1 MNTDL
6 KQIILLAIAITV
18 PLILLL
24 TKRHRLLL
32 VWVCFTFSVQI
43 FDTSMVTNLPAGRIV
58 GLLFMPR
65 AIFQLREW
73 IKLPP
78 ARAWMINFG
87 WLVVLGIAFGFLWP
101 WPDTTFTRPYTL
113 TAPGKTIVFL
123 VRLLTDLSL
132 TIFIAEQVLRGGA
145 LRLIGRALMAGAT
158 LSAVIGI
165 FHFVTQI
172 DLYYIITGTGEQ
184 ILHLGRARG
193 LVGEPRALGL
203 NCAYGVMI
211 LLIGRRQISRL
222 WPLLLL
228 VNIVTLLLTYSA
240 SSIALFFAGTVVAL
254 VFFSNSERLTMAG
267 VVAAAL
273 TIAFLTSVLLPQQFD
288 LAVQTLSLRFDP
300 DYKLAGIPPGTFG
313 QEIAYRLDVFDACA
327 LLFLLDQP
335 LYALLG
341 TGPGLIPLPASEYVP
356 PGIYSLIWTPETGIN
371 SPPYHGPL
379 LEIGNGGVLS
389 LTLWL
394 IQVIW
399 CWNALRRLSNL
410 FPNSKDDSG
419 DDWRFGAAIFLTG
432 AVFYIVQVSYTPL
445 WCIFLATG
453 WVACKHVQRLA
464 SSTQGLH
471 AAPTAINRYSPATQG
486 ADL

>member
-1 MNTDL
+1 MSTDL
-6 KQIILLAIAITV
+6 KQIILLAIAIIV
-18 PLILLL
+18 PLALLI

-32 VWVCFTFSVQI
+32 AWVCFTFSVQI
-43 FDTSMVTNLPAGRIV
+43 FDTVMLTNLPAGRIV
-58 GLLFMPR
+58 GLLFMPLALAR
-65 AIFQLREW
+65 LREW
-73 IKLPP
+73 INLTPV
-78 ARAWMINFG
+78 RAWLLNYG
-87 WLVVLGIAFGFLWP
+87 WLVILGIAFGFIWP
-101 WPDTTFTRPYTL
+101 WPDTTFMRPYTL
-113 TAPGKTIVFL
+113 TAPGKTLIFL

-132 TIFIAEQVLRGGA
+132 TIFIAEQLLLGGA
-145 LRLIGRALMAGAT
+145 LRLIGRSMMIGAT
-158 LSAVIGI
+158 LSAVAGV

-222 WPLLLL
+222 WPALLL
-228 VNIVTLLLTYSA
+228 VNVVTLLLTYSA
-240 SSIALFFAGTVVAL
+240 SSIALFIAGTVVAL

-313 QEIAYRLDVFDACA
+313 QEIAYRLDVLDACA

-341 TGPGLIPLPASEYVP
+341 TGPGLIPLPASDYVP
-356 PGIYSLIWTPETGIN
+356 PGLYSLIWTPETGIN

-379 LEIGNGGVLS
+379 LEMGNGGLIS
-389 LTLWL
+389 LALWL
-394 IQVIW
+394 AQVIAS
-399 CWNALRRLSNL
+399 WNGLRFLSRRFRNTQ
-410 FPNSKDDSG
+410 DDNG
-419 DDWRFGAAIFLTG
+419 DDWRFASAMFLTG
-432 AVFYIVQVSYTPL
+432 SVFYLVQVSYTPL
-445 WCIFLATG
+445 WSIFMATG
-453 WVACKHVQRLA
+453 WVACRRAQSFSTAVLPITPRSLAFDRLA
-464 SSTQGLH
+464 TSSEGVK
-471 AAPTAINRYSPATQG
+471 
-486 ADL
+486 